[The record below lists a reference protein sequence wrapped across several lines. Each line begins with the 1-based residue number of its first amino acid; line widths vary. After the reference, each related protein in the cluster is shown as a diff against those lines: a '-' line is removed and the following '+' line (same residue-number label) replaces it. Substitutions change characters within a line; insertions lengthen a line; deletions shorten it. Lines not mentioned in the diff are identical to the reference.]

1 MGTLLTPA
9 FGTIFWA
16 TLSFLLVLFILRKL
30 AWGPILKALQDREES
45 IRGALRS
52 ADKAREE
59 MANLNS
65 DNERLLQEA
74 RASRDAMLKESR
86 DLASKVVS
94 DAKAKAKAEASQ
106 EVEIAREAIQV
117 ERKAAIAELK
127 AEVAKL
133 SIDIAER
140 LLREELTDSGKQKTL
155 VDKLIEE
162 STLK

>member
-1 MGTLLTPA
+1 MEQLLSPA
-9 FGTIFWA
+9 FGTVFWA
-16 TLSFLLVLFILRKL
+16 TIAFLSVLYLLRRM
-30 AWGPILKALQDREES
+30 AWGPILQALSDREES
-45 IRGALRS
+45 IEKALRE

-59 MANLNS
+59 MANLHA
-65 DNERLLQEA
+65 DNEQLLSEA
-74 RASRDAMLKESR
+74 RLKRDAMLKESR
-86 DLASKVVS
+86 EMADKVVS
-94 DAKAKAKAEASQ
+94 DAKTKAKDEASK
-106 EVEIAREAIQV
+106 EVEIALEAIQI

>member
-1 MGTLLTPA
+1 
-9 FGTIFWA
+9 
-16 TLSFLLVLFILRKL
+16 
-30 AWGPILKALQDREES
+30 
-45 IRGALRS
+45 
-52 ADKAREE
+52 

-65 DNERLLQEA
+65 DNDRLLQEA
-74 RASRDAMLKESR
+74 RVTRDAMLKESR
-86 DLASKVVS
+86 EMANKVVS
-94 DAKAKAKAEASQ
+94 DARVKAKDEASK
-106 EVEIAREAIQV
+106 EVELAREAIQI

-140 LLREELTDSGKQKTL
+140 LLREELTESGKQKAL

>member
-30 AWGPILKALQDREES
+30 AWGPILKALNDREES
-45 IRGALRS
+45 IREALRS

-65 DNERLLQEA
+65 DNDRLLQEA
-74 RASRDAMLKESR
+74 RAARDAMLKESR
-86 DLASKVVS
+86 DLASTVVS
-94 DAKAKAKAEASQ
+94 DAKAKAKEEASK

-155 VDKLIEE
+155 VDKLIAE

>member
-1 MGTLLTPA
+1 MEQLLSPA
-9 FGTIFWA
+9 FGTVFWA
-16 TLSFLLVLFILRKL
+16 TIAFLSVLYLLRRM
-30 AWGPILKALQDREES
+30 AWGPILQALSDREES
-45 IRGALRS
+45 IEKALRE

-59 MANLNS
+59 MANLHA
-65 DNERLLQEA
+65 DNEQLLSEA
-74 RASRDAMLKESR
+74 RLKRDAMLKESR
-86 DLASKVVS
+86 EMADKVVS
-94 DAKAKAKAEASQ
+94 DAKTKAKEEASK
-106 EVEIAREAIQV
+106 EVEIALEAIQI

>member
-94 DAKAKAKAEASQ
+94 DAKAKAKAEASK

>member
-9 FGTIFWA
+9 FGTVFWA

-30 AWGPILKALQDREES
+30 AWGPILKALNDREES
-45 IRGALRS
+45 IREALRS

-65 DNERLLQEA
+65 DNDRLLQEA
-74 RASRDAMLKESR
+74 RATRDAMLKESR
-86 DLASKVVS
+86 DLATTVVS
-94 DAKAKAKAEASQ
+94 DAKAKAKIVASK
-106 EVEIAREAIQV
+106 EVEIAREAIHL
-117 ERKAAIAELK
+117 ERKPAVAELK

-155 VDKLIEE
+155 VDKLIAE